1 MGIVNNNVIDI
12 DLSITRKKRFRIDG
26 DDNRIIELNTS
37 DMTILNRLDE
47 ADKQLRELAD
57 KATFGMSENGE
68 DDNADV
74 VKELLAT
81 DKQMRDIIDYLFD
94 APVSD
99 VCAPDGSMYDPF
111 NGKYRFEHIM
121 ETLFTLYEKNITEE
135 IKKMRKNVQKHTG
148 KYTQQQK

>member
-1 MGIVNNNVIDI
+1 MGIVNNNIVDI

-57 KATFGMSENGE
+57 KATFGMSETGE
-68 DDNADV
+68 DDNADT

-81 DKQMRDIIDYLFD
+81 DKQMRAIIDYLFD

-121 ETLFTLYEKNITEE
+121 EILFALYEKNISEE
-135 IKKMRKNVQKHTG
+135 IKKMRRNVQKHTD
-148 KYTQQQK
+148 KYTKK

>member
-1 MGIVNNNVIDI
+1 MGIVNNNIVDI

-57 KATFGMSENGE
+57 KATFGLSETGD
-68 DDNADV
+68 DDNADA

-81 DKQMRDIIDYLFD
+81 DKQMRAIIDYLFD

-121 ETLFTLYEKNITEE
+121 EILFALYEKNISEE

>member
-1 MGIVNNNVIDI
+1 MGIVNNNIIDI

-57 KATFGMSENGE
+57 KATFGMSETGE

-81 DKQMRDIIDYLFD
+81 DKQMRAIIDYLFD

-121 ETLFTLYEKNITEE
+121 ETLFALYEQNISEE
-135 IKKMRKNVQKHTG
+135 IKKMRRNVQKHTD
-148 KYTQQQK
+148 KYTKK

>member
-1 MGIVNNNVIDI
+1 MGIVNNNIVDI

-57 KATFGMSENGE
+57 KATFGMSETGE
-68 DDNADV
+68 DDNADA

-81 DKQMRDIIDYLFD
+81 DKQMRAIIDYLFD

-121 ETLFTLYEKNITEE
+121 EILFALYEKNISEE
-135 IKKMRKNVQKHTG
+135 IKKMRKNVQKHTD
-148 KYTQQQK
+148 KYTKN

>member
-1 MGIVNNNVIDI
+1 MGIVNNNIVDI

-57 KATFGMSENGE
+57 KATFGMSETGE

-135 IKKMRKNVQKHTG
+135 IKKMRRNVQKHTD
-148 KYTQQQK
+148 KYTKN

>member
-1 MGIVNNNVIDI
+1 MGIVNNNIVDI

-57 KATFGMSENGE
+57 KATFGMSETGE

-81 DKQMRDIIDYLFD
+81 DKQMRAIIDYLFD

-121 ETLFTLYEKNITEE
+121 ETLFALYEKNISEE
-135 IKKMRKNVQKHTG
+135 IKKMRKNVQKHTD
-148 KYTQQQK
+148 KYTKN

>member
-1 MGIVNNNVIDI
+1 MGASNNIIDI

-26 DDNRIIELNTS
+26 DDNRVIELNTS

-47 ADKQLRELAD
+47 ADRQLRELAD
-57 KATFGMSENGE
+57 KANFEL
-68 DDNADV
+68 ADV
-74 VKELLAT
+74 EDENRDIVKELLAT
-81 DKQMRDIIDYLFD
+81 DKQMREIIDYLFD

-121 ETLFTLYEKNITEE
+121 EALFVQYENNIAEE
-135 IKKMRKNVQKHTG
+135 IKKMRKNVQKYTS
-148 KYTQQQK
+148 KYTNTKK

>member
-1 MGIVNNNVIDI
+1 
-12 DLSITRKKRFRIDG
+12 
-26 DDNRIIELNTS
+26 
-37 DMTILNRLDE
+37 MTILNRLDE

-57 KATFGMSENGE
+57 KATFGMSETGE
-68 DDNADV
+68 DDNADT

-81 DKQMRDIIDYLFD
+81 DKQMRAIIDYLFD

-121 ETLFTLYEKNITEE
+121 EILFALYEKNISEE
-135 IKKMRKNVQKHTG
+135 IKKMRRNVQKHTD
-148 KYTQQQK
+148 KYTKK

>member
-1 MGIVNNNVIDI
+1 MGIVNSNVVDI

-26 DDNRIIELNTS
+26 DDSRIIELNTS

-57 KATFGMSENGE
+57 KATFGMSETGE

-111 NGKYRFEHIM
+111 NGRYRFEHIM
-121 ETLFTLYEKNITEE
+121 ETLFALYEQNISEE
-135 IKKMRKNVQKHTG
+135 IKKMRRNVQKHTD
-148 KYTQQQK
+148 KYTKK

>member
-1 MGIVNNNVIDI
+1 MGIVNNNIVDI

-57 KATFGMSENGE
+57 KATFGMSETGE

-111 NGKYRFEHIM
+111 NGRYRFEHIM
-121 ETLFTLYEKNITEE
+121 ETLFALYEQNISEE
-135 IKKMRKNVQKHTG
+135 IKKMRRNVQKHTD
-148 KYTQQQK
+148 KYTKK

>member
-1 MGIVNNNVIDI
+1 MGIVNNNIVDI

-57 KATFGMSENGE
+57 KATFGMSETE
-68 DDNADV
+68 DDDTDA

-81 DKQMRDIIDYLFD
+81 DKQMRAIIDYLFD

-99 VCAPDGSMYDPF
+99 ICAPDGSMYDPF

-121 ETLFTLYEKNITEE
+121 EILFALYEKNISEE
-135 IKKMRKNVQKHTG
+135 IKKMRRNVQKHTD
-148 KYTQQQK
+148 KYTKK